1 MRAYTACGSFNVDNV
16 TVHSLIF
23 QFGLNI
29 SIFGKV
35 QFGYW
40 YFILHI
46 YTFFSP
52 NWDSIACFCWCESLI
67 KRQGTKVKH
76 TCNIGGSLESS

>member
-40 YFILHI
+40 SFILHI
-46 YTFFSP
+46 
-52 NWDSIACFCWCESLI
+52 
-67 KRQGTKVKH
+67 
-76 TCNIGGSLESS
+76 

>member
-35 QFGYW
+35 QFGYMIF
-40 YFILHI
+40 YFAHLNL
-46 YTFFSP
+46 F
-52 NWDSIACFCWCESLI
+52 L
-67 KRQGTKVKH
+67 VKIE
-76 TCNIGGSLESS
+76 TQLQVFVDVRV